1 MLIKFISNELVYDFR
16 VRDILKLLTNLLIE
30 DLN

>member
-1 MLIKFISNELVYDFR
+1 MLIEFISNKLVYNFR